1 MAGRE
6 RGRAGVDSLKRKL
19 FLSPLARERELAI
32 RHQITRRYATRNE
45 EIVAGLREAAGAG
58 PPVDPAVKVKRL
70 VAEIAIQ
77 MALLHGGDWKVE
89 IQPEK
94 GFLLVSRRGRRC
106 R

>member
-1 MAGRE
+1 MASE
-6 RGRAGVDSLKRKL
+6 S
-19 FLSPLARERELAI
+19 LARRY
-32 RHQITRRYATRNE
+32 RPKYATRNE

-58 PPVDPAVKVKRL
+58 PPIDPAMKVKRL

-94 GFLLVSRRGRRC
+94 GFLLVSRRGRRY